1 MQIFVLLVL
10 RNTRTELMGEV
21 AVLLR
26 APNLDVLLEAFLQWK
41 HSGAECRWTQ
51 EEQ

>member
-10 RNTRTELMGEV
+10 RNTRTELMGEM

-26 APNLDVLLEAFLQWK
+26 APNLDVLAGFCPVEAQW
-41 HSGAECRWTQ
+41 G
-51 EEQ
+51 

>member
-10 RNTRTELMGEV
+10 RNTRTELMGEM

-26 APNLDVLLEAFLQWK
+26 APNLDVLGGFCPAEAQW
-41 HSGAECRWTQ
+41 G
-51 EEQ
+51 